1 MQFELNKEYIQEVQ
15 ASLKDSHDAPVLKEL
30 NQLHPADIA
39 ELISEL
45 EENEVNILFSTLEDE
60 IATLVLVELEEDT
73 RQKLMESLAPKE
85 IADKLISN
93 MDSDDAVD
101 IVAELPDK
109 KKDDVISAINDIEQ
123 ASIIVDLLSYPEDSA
138 GGLMAKELIKV
149 RKDWTPLKCI
159 REMRKQ
165 AEDIENVYT
174 VYVVDER
181 DKLLGTLSLKR
192 LLLADT
198 KDKVEDLYFKDVLSV
213 KAYERSEEIASIMRK
228 YDLVVLPV
236 VDELDR
242 LIGRITIDDVVDVI
256 QEEAEK
262 DYQMASGLSTSVDS
276 ADSVRTLTRARLPW
290 LLVGLLGGI
299 LGAMVINQYED
310 QLGLY
315 PEMALFIPLIAAM
328 GGNVGVQSSA
338 IIVQG
343 LANNS
348 LGFDSMSYKLGKEF
362 LVALLNGL
370 VCSILI
376 LLYTIIFKDSI
387 DLAATVSVALVLVII
402 FAGLFGTL
410 VPLMLD
416 KYNIDPALATGPFI
430 TTMNDIVG
438 LFIYFGIGHLM
449 YGMF

>member
-1 MQFELNKEYIQEVQ
+1 MQFELNKEYLDEVKACLQ
-15 ASLKDSHDAPVLKEL
+15 DNLDAPLLHEL

-39 ELISEL
+39 EVIEEL
-45 EENEVNILFSTLEDE
+45 EDDQAITLFSTLDNEV
-60 IATLVLVELEEDT
+60 ATLVLVELEEDS
-73 RQKLMESLAPKE
+73 RQNLMDSLAPQE
-85 IADKLISN
+85 IADRLISN

-101 IVAELPDK
+101 IVAELSDK
-109 KKDDVISAINDIEQ
+109 KKDDVISAIEDIEQ
-123 ASIIVDLLSYPEDSA
+123 ASVIVDLLSYPEDSA

-149 RKDWTPLKCI
+149 RKDWTPIKCI

-192 LLLADT
+192 LLLAGT
-198 KDKVEDLYFKDVLSV
+198 NDKVADLYFEDVLSV
-213 KAYERSEEIASIMRK
+213 KAYEKSEEIASIMKK

-236 VDELDR
+236 VDELSR

-262 DYQMASGLSTSVDS
+262 DYQMASGLSSNVDS
-276 ADSVRTLTRARLPW
+276 ADSIGMLTKARLPW

-310 QLGLY
+310 QLGIH

-348 LGFDSMSYKLGKEF
+348 LGFDSISKKLGKEF
-362 LVALLNGL
+362 LVALLNGV

-376 LLYTIIFKDSI
+376 LLYTVFFKDSI
-387 DLAATVSVALVLVII
+387 DLAATVSIALVLVIV

-449 YGMF
+449 YGLF

>member
-1 MQFELNKEYIQEVQ
+1 MQFELNKEYIEKVQ
-15 ASLKDSHDAPVLKEL
+15 SCLRENLDASLLHEI

-39 ELISEL
+39 EIIDEL
-45 EENEVNILFSTLEDE
+45 EDEEAITLFSTLDE
-60 IATLVLVELEEDT
+60 QIATLVMIELEADVREMMMASMKASD
-73 RQKLMESLAPKE
+73 
-85 IADKLISN
+85 IAGRLIPH

-109 KKDDVISAINDIEQ
+109 KKDDVISAITDVDQ
-123 ASIIVDLLSYPEDSA
+123 ASVIVDLLSYPEDSA

-149 RKDWTPLKCI
+149 RKDWTPLKCVK
-159 REMRKQ
+159 EMRKQ

-174 VYVVDER
+174 IYVVDER
-181 DKLLGTLSLKR
+181 DRLQGTLSLKQ
-192 LLLADT
+192 LLLAKNDE
-198 KDKVEDLYFKDVLSV
+198 KVADIYFDDVLSV
-213 KAYERSEEIASIMRK
+213 KAYEKSEEIASIMEK

-256 QEEAEK
+256 KEEAEK
-262 DYQMASGLSTSVDS
+262 DYQMASGISSNVDS
-276 ADSVRTLTRARLPW
+276 ADSVGMLTKARLPW

-299 LGAMVINQYED
+299 LGAMVINQYEET
-310 QLGLY
+310 LGLY

-348 LGFDSMSYKLGKEF
+348 LGFDSISKKLGKEF

-376 LLYTIIFKDSI
+376 LAYTFLYKESL
-387 DLAATVSVALVLVII
+387 DLAFTVSVALVLVII

-438 LFIYFGIGHLM
+438 LFIYFGIGHFM
-449 YGMF
+449 YIWF